1 MRHLVTV
8 GGLSLCLA
16 AAAAAQD
23 RPRADLFA
31 GYSLVRSE
39 GESLH
44 GGEVTFAYQVSDL
57 LAVVVDVDS
66 HARTVEGVDHTTSGL
81 FGGLRAGFHAGGARP
96 FVHVLAGGVRDEDSI
111 TVFSNTI
118 SERHTSFGG
127 AAGGGL
133 DFGRGRFGARVQA
146 DYRVSRRT
154 AADGSKETH
163 GDPRLSVGVVL
174 RIRRGT

>member
-8 GGLSLCLA
+8 GGLVLCLA
-16 AAAAAQD
+16 STAAAQD

-31 GYSLVRSE
+31 GYSLVRSD
-39 GESLH
+39 GASLH
-44 GGEVTFAYQVSDL
+44 GGEATFAYPFSNL
-57 LAVVVDVDS
+57 LAAVLDVDS
-66 HARTVEGVDHTTSGL
+66 RSRTVEGVEHRTSGL
-81 FGGLRAGFHAGGARP
+81 FGGVRAGFRAGGARP
-96 FVHVLAGGVRDEDSI
+96 FLHVLAGAVRDEDSI

-133 DFGRGRFGARVQA
+133 DFGGGRFGARVQA

-154 AADGSKETH
+154 AADGTKETH
-163 GDPRLSVGVVL
+163 GDPRFSAGVVF
-174 RIRRGT
+174 RMGTR

>member
-8 GGLSLCLA
+8 GGLVLCLA
-16 AAAAAQD
+16 SPVRAQD
-23 RPRADLFA
+23 RSRADLFA

-44 GGEVTFAYQVSDL
+44 GGEVSFAYQLSNL
-57 LAVVVDVDS
+57 LAVVADVDS
-66 HARTVEGVDHTTSGL
+66 HSRTIEGVEHTTSGL
-81 FGGLRAGFHAGGARP
+81 FGGVRAGFQAGGTRP
-96 FVHVLAGGVRDEDSI
+96 FLHVLLGGVRDEDSI

-118 SERHTSFGG
+118 SERHTNLGG

-133 DFGRGRFGARVQA
+133 DFGGRRFGVRVQA

-154 AADGSKETH
+154 AADGTRETR
-163 GDPRLSVGVVL
+163 GDPRFSVGVVF
-174 RIRRGT
+174 RMGTR